1 MTRQVDDLTNVSDVV
16 ARQVSAGRGDAT
28 AFVASDAT
36 LTYDELRRQVN
47 CAGHLLRELG
57 VRREQRVLLVLD
69 DTTVFPIMFLGAIR
83 IGAVPVPVSH
93 LDKDDNF
100 RHFVDDSYA
109 EVVVTDAGVLDRLR
123 GALGDRP
130 VRWLVRGRDDRGVT
144 ELDAA
149 LGAQPDELDAAPT
162 HRDDMAFWLYSSGS
176 TGKPKGVV
184 HLQHDIGV
192 TCQQYAGGVL
202 GLGPDDVHFSTT
214 KLFHAYG
221 LGNGLTF
228 PLWFGG
234 TSVLMSGPPKPPA
247 ILQTLRAHRP
257 SVFFSVPALF
267 GLLAR
272 DPDADGALDSV
283 RFCVSAAEPLPP
295 TTINRWR
302 ERFGIDIVDGIGSTE
317 MLHIYCSNRP
327 GDVRPGTTGSPVPG
341 YELTLFDDAGVT
353 VEGPGIGALLVRGD
367 SCAAFYWH
375 QHEKSKAS
383 MLGDWFATGDRY
395 ERLADGTYAYV
406 GRVDD
411 MLKVGGLWVSPVDME
426 HALMEHPRVAGVGVV
441 GVRIE
446 DASRIAAYVQCAGDE
461 PGDDALAEELR
472 AWCKERM
479 RRYEYPHLVHF
490 VDDLPRT
497 LTGKVQ
503 RFRLREWAMQAT
515 AGVTE
520 AGATDAPGSTY
531 ASPGAPAL

>member
-1 MTRQVDDLTNVSDVV
+1 MGHADDLTNVSDIV

-28 AFVASDAT
+28 AFIASDAS

-47 CAGHLLRELG
+47 RAGHLLRELG

-69 DTTVFPIMFLGAIR
+69 DTTVFPIAFLGAIR

-109 EVVVTDAGVLDRLR
+109 EVIVTDAGVLDRLR

-130 VRWLVRGRDDRGVT
+130 LRWLVRGRDDAGVT

-149 LGAQPDELDAAPT
+149 MAAQPDELAAAPT

-192 TCQQYAGGVL
+192 TCEHYAGEVL

-247 ILQTLRAHRP
+247 ILETLRRHRP

-267 GLLAR
+267 GLLVR
-272 DPDADGALDSV
+272 DPDAGGALDSV

-295 TTINRWR
+295 TTSNRWR

-341 YELTLFDDAGVT
+341 YELKLVDDAGAT
-353 VEGPGIGALLVRGD
+353 LEGPGIGALFVRGD

-375 QHEKSKAS
+375 QHEKTRAS
-383 MLGDWFATGDRY
+383 MLGDWFVTGDRY
-395 ERLADGTYAYV
+395 ERAPDGTYAYV

-441 GVRIE
+441 GVRID
-446 DASRIAAYVQCAGDE
+446 DASRIAAYVQCDGDE
-461 PGDDALAEELR
+461 PGDDALADELR

-490 VDDLPRT
+490 VDALPRT

-503 RFRLREWAMQAT
+503 RFRLREWATETVAT
-515 AGVTE
+515 
-520 AGATDAPGSTY
+520 GAHGSTDA
-531 ASPGAPAL
+531 SPVTPA

>member
-1 MTRQVDDLTNVSDVV
+1 MSEAATGNVSDIVE
-16 ARQVSAGRGDAT
+16 RQVSAGRGDAT
-28 AFVASDAT
+28 AFIASDAT
-36 LTYDELRRQVN
+36 LTYEDLRRQVN
-47 CAGHLLRELG
+47 RAGHLLRELG

-69 DTTVFPIMFLGAIR
+69 DTTVFPIAFLGAIR

-109 EVVVTDAGVLDRLR
+109 AVTVTDAAVLDRIR

-130 VRWLVRGRDDRGVT
+130 VRYLVRGRHEAGVT
-144 ELDAA
+144 EFDAA
-149 LGAQPDELDAAPT
+149 MAAQPCELDATRT

-192 TCQQYAGGVL
+192 TCENYAGGVL
-202 GLGPDDVHFSTT
+202 GLRPDDVHFSTT

-234 TSVLMSGPPKPPA
+234 TSVLLSGPPKPPA
-247 ILQTLRAHRP
+247 IVDTLRRHRP
-257 SVFFSVPALF
+257 TVFFSVPALF
-267 GLLAR
+267 GLLVREA
-272 DPDADGALDSV
+272 DADGALDSV

-295 TTINRWR
+295 TTIARWR
-302 ERFGIDIVDGIGSTE
+302 ERFGVDIVDGIGSTE

-327 GDVRPGTTGSPVPG
+327 GEVRPGTTGWPVPG
-341 YELTLFDDAGVT
+341 YELRLLADDGGVL
-353 VEGPGIGALLVRGD
+353 EGPGIGALQVRGD
-367 SCAAFYWH
+367 SCAASYWH
-375 QHEKSKAS
+375 QHEKTKAS

-395 ERLADGTYAYV
+395 ERTEDGTYAYV

-441 GVRIE
+441 GVSVD
-446 DASRIAAYVQCAGDE
+446 DASRIAAYVQCAGAE
-461 PGDDALAEELR
+461 PGDDALADELR

-479 RRYEYPHLVHF
+479 RRYEYPHIVRF

-503 RFRLREWAMQAT
+503 RFRLREWAIEAAAT
-515 AGVTE
+515 
-520 AGATDAPGSTY
+520 GARESIY
-531 ASPGAPAL
+531 ASPADLAR

>member
-1 MTRQVDDLTNVSDVV
+1 MEHAHELTNVSDIVG
-16 ARQVSAGRGDAT
+16 RQVSAGRGDAT
-28 AFVASDAT
+28 AFIAADAT
-36 LTYDELRRQVN
+36 LTYDQLRRQIN
-47 CAGHLLRELG
+47 RAGYLLRELG

-69 DTTVFPIMFLGAIR
+69 DTTVFPIAFLGAIR

-100 RHFVDDSYA
+100 RHFVDDSHA

-123 GALGDRP
+123 NALGDRP
-130 VRWLVRGRDDRGVT
+130 VRWLVRGRDEAGVT

-149 LGAQPDELDAAPT
+149 LAAHPDELDPVPA
-162 HRDDMAFWLYSSGS
+162 HRDDVAFWLYSSGS

-184 HLQHDIGV
+184 HLQHDIGI
-192 TCQQYAGGVL
+192 TCEQYAGGVL
-202 GLGPDDVHFSTT
+202 GLTADDVHFSTT

-234 TSVLMSGPPKPPA
+234 TSVLMSGPPKPAA
-247 ILQTLRAHRP
+247 ILEALRRHRP

-272 DPDADGALDSV
+272 EPDAGGALDPV

-295 TTINRWR
+295 TTIARWR
-302 ERFGIDIVDGIGSTE
+302 ERFGLDIVDGIGSTE

-327 GDVRPGTTGSPVPG
+327 GDVRPGTTGWPVPG
-341 YELTLFDDAGVT
+341 YELKLVDDQGDT
-353 VEGPGIGALLVRGD
+353 VEGSGIGALFVRGD

-383 MLGDWFATGDRY
+383 MQGEWFATGDRY
-395 ERLADGTYAYV
+395 QRAQDGTYAYV

-441 GVRIE
+441 GVRID
-446 DASRIAAYVQCAGDE
+446 DASRIAAYVQCTDEVFGDE
-461 PGDDALAEELR
+461 VLAEELR

-479 RRYEYPHLVHF
+479 RRYEYPHQVHF
-490 VDDLPRT
+490 VDELPRT

-503 RFRLREWAMQAT
+503 RFRLREWAAQARP
-515 AGVTE
+515 A
-520 AGATDAPGSTY
+520 
-531 ASPGAPAL
+531 APAAVEPA

>member
-1 MTRQVDDLTNVSDVV
+1 MAQAATHNVSDVV
-16 ARQVSAGRGDAT
+16 ERQVRAGRGDAT
-28 AFVASDAT
+28 AVIAPDAR

-47 CAGHLLRELG
+47 RAGHLLRELG

-69 DTTVFPIMFLGAIR
+69 DTTVFPIAFLGAIR

-93 LDKDDNF
+93 LDKDDNY

-109 EVVVTDAGVLDRLR
+109 EVVVTDPLVLDRLR
-123 GALGDRP
+123 SALGHRS
-130 VRWLVRGRDDRGVT
+130 VRWLVRGRDDAGVS

-149 LGAQPDELDAAPT
+149 LAAQPDELEAAPT

-192 TCQQYAGGVL
+192 TCENYAGGVL
-202 GLGPDDVHFSTT
+202 GLGPDDIHFSTT

-234 TSVLMSGPPKPPA
+234 RSVLMSGPPKPPA
-247 ILQTLRAHRP
+247 ILETLRRHRP
-257 SVFFSVPALF
+257 TVFFSVPALF
-267 GLLAR
+267 GMLAR
-272 DPDADGALDSV
+272 EPEADGAFDSI

-295 TTINRWR
+295 TTVARWR
-302 ERFGIDIVDGIGSTE
+302 ERFDQDIVDGIGSTE

-327 GDVRPGTTGSPVPG
+327 ADVRPGTTGRPVPG
-341 YELTLFDDAGVT
+341 YELKLLDDAGAP
-353 VEGPGIGALLVRGD
+353 VEGPGIGALVVRGD
-367 SCAAFYWH
+367 SCAAYYWH
-375 QHEKSKAS
+375 QHEKTKAS
-383 MLGDWFATGDRY
+383 MLGDWFVTGDRY
-395 ERLADGTYAYV
+395 ERTADATYAYV

-411 MLKVGGLWVSPVDME
+411 MLKVGGLWVSPVDLE
-426 HALMEHPRVAGVGVV
+426 HALMEHPGVAGVGVV
-441 GVRIE
+441 GVRIG
-446 DASRIAAYVQCAGDE
+446 DATRIAAYVQCVGE
-461 PGDDALAEELR
+461 QRRDDVFADELR
-472 AWCKERM
+472 AWCKGRM
-479 RRYEYPHLVHF
+479 RRYEYPHLVRF

-503 RFRLREWAMQAT
+503 RFRLREWATDAAAARPET
-515 AGVTE
+515 VEAPPPAAGV
-520 AGATDAPGSTY
+520 GG
-531 ASPGAPAL
+531 G